1 MYYVYTL
8 FLVLLHFGPQKNSFR
23 DLHSDYCQAVL
34 YSVRNHDLQ
43 QELQLFIIFPLR
55 SFDFND
61 MRIDEALRLYLETF
75 RLPGESPLISLLME
89 HFAEHWHV
97 SLQLILRYAEPSLDH
112 ANISCTNKVILR
124 YLYL

>member
-1 MYYVYTL
+1 M
-8 FLVLLHFGPQKNSFR
+8 
-23 DLHSDYCQAVL
+23 L
-34 YSVRNHDLQ
+34 YSVPNYELP
-43 QELQLFIIFPLR
+43 QELELFIIFLHR
-55 SFDFND
+55 SFDFTD

-97 SLQLILRYAEPSLDH
+97 SLQFIVCYVEQSLDR
-112 ANISCTNKVILR
+112 ANISCTDKAILR

>member
-1 MYYVYTL
+1 
-8 FLVLLHFGPQKNSFR
+8 
-23 DLHSDYCQAVL
+23 
-34 YSVRNHDLQ
+34 
-43 QELQLFIIFPLR
+43 
-55 SFDFND
+55 

-97 SLQLILRYAEPSLDH
+97 SLQFIVCYAEPSLDH
-112 ANISCTNKVILR
+112 ANISCTNKTIVR

>member
-1 MYYVYTL
+1 
-8 FLVLLHFGPQKNSFR
+8 
-23 DLHSDYCQAVL
+23 VL
-34 YSVRNHDLQ
+34 YSVPNY
-43 QELQLFIIFPLR
+43 ELPQGLELFVIFLHR
-55 SFDFND
+55 SFDFTD

-97 SLQLILRYAEPSLDH
+97 SLQFIVCYAEPSLDH
-112 ANISCTNKVILR
+112 ANISCTNKTIVR

>member
-1 MYYVYTL
+1 
-8 FLVLLHFGPQKNSFR
+8 
-23 DLHSDYCQAVL
+23 
-34 YSVRNHDLQ
+34 
-43 QELQLFIIFPLR
+43 
-55 SFDFND
+55 

-97 SLQLILRYAEPSLDH
+97 SLQFIVCFAEPSLDH
-112 ANISCTNKVILR
+112 ANISCTNKAILR